1 MAEEHKHHHGSHC
14 DCCEHEHH
22 HDEHKHH
29 HHHDDG
35 CGCGHDHAH
44 EELDKKDFAFKVG
57 CGGVLLVVGYILS
70 ELIEKGILNLND
82 YVPLI
87 CFGISYLIMG
97 FSIIKEAIEGVIHG
111 DVFNENIL
119 MTIASLGAFAVGE
132 YTEGCAVMFLFTI
145 GEFLQSLAVQK
156 SRKSIKDMLELKP
169 QQVTVLRD
177 GKEALI
183 APEDVKIGEFMIIKP
198 GEKLDVDGEIVDGCA
213 EVDMKALT
221 GESIPVTK
229 TAGDEVLAGSVVID
243 GAVTVKAVKEY
254 KDSTVA
260 KILDMLED
268 AEDKKSGAEQFI
280 TRFARI
286 YTPIVCLIALLV
298 IVLPPL
304 FFGGEWKEWI
314 FRGLSVLVVSCPC
327 ALVISIPLSFFGGIG
342 ACSKEGILIKGGN
355 YLEALAKVDTG
366 VFDKTGTITSGK
378 FEYVSCECHNCHCS
392 DNSHRELL
400 KIIAACERY
409 STHPIAKSIC
419 LAFGHYSDE
428 CDVKDAKNYPGKGVS
443 AIVDGV
449 KYYVGNEK
457 LMQEIGVDF
466 NETKSI
472 GTAVYCATENEFKG
486 NIVFA
491 DIIKQDSK
499 DAIARLKSQG
509 INNTVMLT
517 GDKEHI
523 ANDVAA
529 KAGVDTVYAKL
540 LPADKVEKVVEL
552 QKNGAKVLYTGDG
565 INDAPVLAQAD
576 LGVAMG
582 AVGSD
587 IAIEAADM
595 VIMSDSL
602 SKIPV
607 GRRIAKKA
615 IRIVKE
621 NIVFSL
627 AVKILIIVGCTI
639 GIFDENAMW
648 LAVFGDVGV
657 CLIAIANSMRTMI
670 VKKDK

>member
-1 MAEEHKHHHGSHC
+1 MGNEKKHSHGKSC
-14 DCCEHEHH
+14 DCCEHGHH
-22 HDEHKHH
+22 QHN
-29 HHHDDG
+29 DG

-57 CGGVLLVVGYILS
+57 FGGALLVVGYILH
-70 ELIEKGILNLND
+70 ELIENGILGIHEFI
-82 YVPLI
+82 PLV

-97 FSIIKEAIEGVIHG
+97 FGIVKEAVEGIIHG
-111 DVFNENIL
+111 DIFNENFL
-119 MTIASLGAFAVGE
+119 MTVASLGAFAVGE

-156 SRKSIKDMLELKP
+156 SRKSIKNMLELKP

-177 GKEALI
+177 GKESVI
-183 APEDVKIGEFMIIKP
+183 SPDDVKIGDLMIIKP
-198 GEKLDVDGEIVDGCA
+198 GEKLDIDGEIAEGCA

-229 TAGDEVLAGSVVID
+229 TTGDEILAGSVVID
-243 GAVTVKAVKEY
+243 GAVTVRASKEF
-254 KDSTVA
+254 KDSTVS
-260 KILDMLED
+260 KILGMLEN

-298 IVLPPL
+298 IIVPPL
-304 FFGGEWKEWI
+304 FFGGEWKEWV

-355 YLEALAKVDTG
+355 YLEALAKADTG

-378 FEYVSCECHNCHCS
+378 FEYVSCECYNCHCS

-419 LAFGHYSDE
+419 LAFAHYADDCE
-428 CDVKDAKNYPGKGVS
+428 VKNAKNYPGKGVS
-443 AIVDGV
+443 AVVDGV

-466 NETKSI
+466 KETKSI
-472 GTAVYCATENEFKG
+472 GTAVYCASNNEFKG

-499 DAIARLKSQG
+499 EAIARLKSMG
-509 INNTVMLT
+509 ISNTVMLT
-517 GDKEHI
+517 GDKEPI
-523 ANDVAA
+523 ARDVAA
-529 KAGVDTVYAKL
+529 KAGIDTVYAKL
-540 LPADKVEKVVEL
+540 MPADKVERVIEL
-552 QKNGAKVLYTGDG
+552 QQQGANVLYTGDG

-582 AVGSD
+582 GVGSD
-587 IAIEAADM
+587 VAIEAADM
-595 VIMSDSL
+595 VIMGDSL

-615 IRIVKE
+615 LRIVKE
-621 NIVFSL
+621 NIIFSL
-627 AVKILIIVGCTI
+627 GVKILIIIGCTV

-657 CLIAIANSMRTMI
+657 CLIAIANSMRTML
-670 VKKDK
+670 VKKEK

>member
-1 MAEEHKHHHGSHC
+1 MTEEHKHSHGGHC
-14 DCCEHEHH
+14 DCCEHEHYH
-22 HDEHKHH
+22 N
-29 HHHDDG
+29 DG

-57 CGGVLLVVGYILS
+57 FGGALLVVGYILN
-70 ELIEKGILNLND
+70 ELAEKGILNIPEF
-82 YVPLI
+82 VPLV

-97 FSIIKEAIEGVIHG
+97 FGIIKEAAEGIIHR
-111 DVFNENIL
+111 DIFNENFL

-156 SRKSIKDMLELKP
+156 SRKSIKNMLELKP

-177 GKEALI
+177 GKESVI
-183 APEDVKIGEFMIIKP
+183 APEDVKIGDLMIIKP
-198 GEKLDVDGEIVDGCA
+198 GEKLDIDGEITEGCA

-229 TAGDEVLAGSVVID
+229 TAGDEILAGSVIID
-243 GAVTVKAVKEY
+243 GAVTVKASKEY
-254 KDSTVA
+254 KDSTVS
-260 KILDMLED
+260 KILGMLEN

-286 YTPIVCLIALLV
+286 YTPIVCLVALLV
-298 IVLPPL
+298 ILIPPL
-304 FFGGEWKEWI
+304 FAGGEWKEWI

-342 ACSKEGILIKGGN
+342 ACSREGILIKGGN
-355 YLEALAKVDTG
+355 YLEALAKADTG

-378 FEYVSCECHNCHCS
+378 FEYVNCECHNCHCS

-419 LAFGHYSDE
+419 LAFAHYADE
-428 CDVKDAKNYPGKGVS
+428 CEVKDAKNYPGKGVS
-443 AIVDGV
+443 AVVDGV

-466 NETKSI
+466 KETKSI
-472 GTAVYCATENEFKG
+472 GTAVYCASENEFKG

-499 DAIARLKSQG
+499 DAIAHLKSMG
-509 INNTVMLT
+509 ISNTVMLT
-517 GDKEHI
+517 GDKEPI
-523 ANDVAA
+523 AKDVAK
-529 KAGVDTVYAKL
+529 KAGVDTVFARL
-540 LPADKVEKVVEL
+540 MPADKVEKVTAL
-552 QKNGAKVLYTGDG
+552 QKQGAKVLYTGDG

-582 AVGSD
+582 GVGSD
-587 IAIEAADM
+587 VAIEAADM
-595 VIMSDSL
+595 VIMGDSL

-615 IRIVKE
+615 LRIVKE
-621 NIVFSL
+621 NIIFSL
-627 AVKILIIVGCTI
+627 AVKILIIVGCTV

-670 VKKDK
+670 VRKDK

>member
-1 MAEEHKHHHGSHC
+1 MAEEHKHGHGGHC
-14 DCCEHEHH
+14 NCCEHEHH
-22 HDEHKHH
+22 HN
-29 HHHDDG
+29 DG

-57 CGGVLLVVGYILS
+57 FGGALLVVGYILN
-70 ELIEKGILNLND
+70 ELAEKGILNIPEF
-82 YVPLI
+82 VPLV

-97 FSIIKEAIEGVIHG
+97 FGIIKEAVEGIIHR
-111 DVFNENIL
+111 DIFNENFL

-156 SRKSIKDMLELKP
+156 SRKSIKNMLELKP

-177 GKEALI
+177 GKECVI
-183 APEDVKIGEFMIIKP
+183 APEDVKIGDLMIIKP
-198 GEKLDVDGEIVDGCA
+198 GEKLDIDGEITEGCA

-229 TAGDEVLAGSVVID
+229 TAGDEILAGSVIID
-243 GAVTVKAVKEY
+243 GAVTVKALKEY
-254 KDSTVA
+254 KDSTVS
-260 KILDMLED
+260 KILGMLEN

-286 YTPIVCLIALLV
+286 YTPIVCFIALLV
-298 IVLPPL
+298 IIIPPL
-304 FFGGEWKEWI
+304 FAGGEWKEWI

-342 ACSKEGILIKGGN
+342 ACSREGILIKGGN
-355 YLEALAKVDTG
+355 YLEALAKADTG

-378 FEYVSCECHNCHCS
+378 FEYVNCECHNCHCS

-419 LAFGHYSDE
+419 LAFAHYADE
-428 CDVKDAKNYPGKGVS
+428 CEVKDAKNYPGKGVS
-443 AIVDGV
+443 AVVDGV

-466 NETKSI
+466 KETKSI
-472 GTAVYCATENEFKG
+472 GTAVYCASENEFKG

-499 DAIARLKSQG
+499 EAIARLKSMG
-509 INNTVMLT
+509 ISNTVMLT
-517 GDKEHI
+517 GDKEPI
-523 ANDVAA
+523 AKDVAK
-529 KAGVDTVYAKL
+529 KAGVDTVFARL
-540 LPADKVEKVVEL
+540 MPADKVEKVTAL
-552 QKNGAKVLYTGDG
+552 QKQGAKVLYTGDG

-582 AVGSD
+582 GVGSD
-587 IAIEAADM
+587 VAIEAADM
-595 VIMSDSL
+595 VIMGDSL

-615 IRIVKE
+615 LRIVKE
-621 NIVFSL
+621 NIIFSL
-627 AVKILIIVGCTI
+627 AVKILIIVGCTV

-670 VKKDK
+670 VRKDK